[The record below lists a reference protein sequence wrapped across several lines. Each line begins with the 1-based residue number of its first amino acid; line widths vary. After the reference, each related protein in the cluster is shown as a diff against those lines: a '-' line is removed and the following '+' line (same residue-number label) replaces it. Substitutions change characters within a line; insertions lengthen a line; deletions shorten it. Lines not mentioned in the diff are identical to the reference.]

1 MNKILSDSIYNVKK
15 YRFVHSNRACSK
27 CSLVILGGKERLE
40 VKRGGTSRDLLCVRS
55 FKNQKNALAKKDE
68 RFINLS
74 PAKHCKDIGKNF
86 TLYII
91 FLNHEQIIIIRKKT
105 YINQ

>member
-1 MNKILSDSIYNVKK
+1 MK
-15 YRFVHSNRACSK
+15 
-27 CSLVILGGKERLE
+27 LGGKERRK
-40 VKRGGTSRDLLCVRS
+40 VKRGGTSRDLLFVRS
-55 FKNQKNALAKKDE
+55 LKSRKNTPAKQDE

-91 FLNHEQIIIIRKKT
+91 LLNHEQIIIIRKKT